1 MWDALDIGSAPI
13 QVLEPGCGTGNFM
26 AGIPENIKANVSGV
40 ELDPISARIAAA
52 LNPDA
57 TILNADLAD
66 CTIHPGFDLTIGNVP
81 YSGDISLD
89 YRTTDGGTSRLPL
102 HDYFIERSVDALRP
116 GGVAM
121 LLTSRYTL
129 DKRSETMRADLA
141 RKAELVGAVRL
152 PSSTFARQAGTEA
165 VTDVLVLRRR
175 ERTLDRTPDEAWI
188 HSNPVA
194 VPGYQDVTVNVNQA
208 VADDM
213 TAHAVGDIRLCFSK
227 LASAL

>member
-1 MWDALDIGSAPI
+1 MDTLRGYSGWGGCADAFSDKPEWRTIRDAIEQALTPEEYTQARASTLTAYYTPGPVVKAMWDALRIGPTPI

-26 AGIPENIKANVSGV
+26 AGIPDDVAAHVSGV

-66 CTIHPGFDLTIGNVP
+66 CTIQQGSFDLAIGNVP

-129 DKRSETMRADLA
+129 VCVQLVVAGLVTMIFR
-141 RKAELVGAVRL
+141 V
-152 PSSTFARQAGTEA
+152 
-165 VTDVLVLRRR
+165 
-175 ERTLDRTPDEAWI
+175 
-188 HSNPVA
+188 
-194 VPGYQDVTVNVNQA
+194 
-208 VADDM
+208 
-213 TAHAVGDIRLCFSK
+213 
-227 LASAL
+227 